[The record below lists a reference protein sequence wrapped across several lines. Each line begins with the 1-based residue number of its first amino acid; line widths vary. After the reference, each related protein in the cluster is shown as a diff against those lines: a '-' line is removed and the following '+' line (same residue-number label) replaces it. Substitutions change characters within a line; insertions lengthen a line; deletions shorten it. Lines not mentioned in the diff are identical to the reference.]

1 MDLSKPESQTR
12 AKHSK
17 FFKGKGEGDK
27 DKEKDKERKSDE
39 HEEAARLGL
48 KAERDTSRIKA
59 VNSEAK
65 PVTGV
70 VKDVGGPTGDGQV
83 RKAYQLCLTMT
94 SNSFLAW
101 SSLRHRRQLPCH
113 SFEC

>member
-1 MDLSKPESQTR
+1 MGRARVAARLPSALAAAERLVDLSKPESQTR

-27 DKEKDKERKSDE
+27 DKEKDKERKSDSK
-39 HEEAARLGL
+39 EEAARPGL

-70 VKDVGGPTGDGQV
+70 VKDVDQRGMDRYYKPISC
-83 RKAYQLCLTMT
+83 A
-94 SNSFLAW
+94 
-101 SSLRHRRQLPCH
+101 
-113 SFEC
+113 

>member
-1 MDLSKPESQTR
+1 MGRARVAAILPSALAAAERLVDLSKPESQTR

-27 DKEKDKERKSDE
+27 DKEKEKDKERKSDSK
-39 HEEAARLGL
+39 EEAARLGL

-65 PVTGV
+65 PVAGV
-70 VKDVGGPTGDGQV
+70 VKDVDP
-83 RKAYQLCLTMT
+83 
-94 SNSFLAW
+94 
-101 SSLRHRRQLPCH
+101 RRMDRY
-113 SFEC
+113 